1 MGIKLKTRKPTGI
14 VPWPLILIEGDEG
27 AGKAQP
33 LDSLVAT
40 PTGWTR
46 MGDLTEGSA
55 VIGSDGRATTV
66 TGVFDRGELPIY
78 RVTTSDG
85 ATVEAAGDHLWR
97 VWTAE
102 DRHRKRKNGE
112 HRNHE
117 GRVLTTDAIAEMI
130 KAGRVIHLPMV
141 QPVQYEESGTPL
153 PLDPYLLG
161 LLIGDGGM
169 TKAVTFFSADPEL
182 HTAVQAALP
191 EGDILRPTA
200 YDPRDAYLRGGA
212 TLAALRELGL
222 QGHRSEDKFIPEP
235 YKRASVED
243 RLALLRG
250 LMDTDGAMEKTGALF
265 YTSSVRLA
273 ADVRE
278 LVESLGG
285 TASTSTKTPT
295 YRTPQGELRAGLL
308 AFRLRVRLPE
318 GVCPF
323 TLPRKAERWWNGRP
337 KQMAMKPWRI
347 IKQVTYVGTKPAR
360 CIRVAAEDHLYVTEH
375 FLVTH
380 NTWSAAEFSASEQIG
395 QMYWIDLAE
404 GSADEYSAI
413 PGADYLIIDHDGT
426 YRDILEQIR
435 AVHTEA
441 RRAAAAGE
449 PPVVLSIDSGSSL
462 WRMLKSW
469 TNERARRGR
478 SNAQR
483 LQDDPDAAIEV
494 GMNLWNDATERWA
507 DVIHLLQT
515 FPGIAIITARGKQ
528 ITAIDDNG
536 KPVMDRGRALKEWK
550 VSAQK
555 DLAFDCS
562 VWVRMRRGSA
572 PQVIKAR
579 SLQLR
584 IEDGKPL
591 TLPDFTI
598 EDLVFN
604 RLGCSIDSQPRQ
616 MPALVGDRVQA
627 WLNEHDVTELRDV
640 EKLRQLWW
648 DAAGDDTGLAR
659 AEVVSIR
666 AAIER
671 KVAELENP
679 PTEMGQGPVS
689 DAEKL
694 RAAVERRAE
703 EGDEEPDEEP
713 DPDKRPVRKA
723 PAKRTAAKRTAA
735 KRTPA
740 RR

>member
-1 MGIKLKTRKPTGI
+1 MSIKLKTRKPTGI
-14 VPWPLILIEGDEG
+14 VPWPLILLEGEEG

-40 PTGWTR
+40 PTGWSR

-55 VIGSDGRATTV
+55 VIGLDGRATTV

-85 ATVEAAGDHLWR
+85 ATVEVAGDHLWR
-97 VWTAE
+97 VWTTQ
-102 DRHRKRKNGE
+102 DRHRRRKNGE

-117 GRVLTTDAIAEMI
+117 GRVLTTDGIAELI
-130 KAGRVIHLPMV
+130 KAGRVIHLPVV
-141 QPVQYEESGTPL
+141 QPVQYEGSGTPL

-169 TKAVTFFSADPEL
+169 TQAVSFFSADPEL
-182 HTAVQAALP
+182 HAAVQAALP
-191 EGDILRPTA
+191 EGDILRPA
-200 YDPRDAYLRGGA
+200 ADDPRNAYLRGGA
-212 TLAALRELGL
+212 TLATLRALGL

-235 YKRASVED
+235 YKRASAED

-250 LMDTDGAMEKTGALF
+250 LMDTDGGMEKTGALF
-265 YTSSVRLA
+265 CTSSWQLA

-285 TASTSTKTPT
+285 TASTSSKTPK
-295 YRTPQGELRAGLL
+295 YRSAQGGVREGLL

-323 TLPRKAERWWNGRP
+323 ALPRKAERWLRGRP

-347 IKQVTYVGTKPAR
+347 IKEITYVGVKPAR

-375 FLVTH
+375 FIVTH
-380 NTWSAAEFSASEQIG
+380 NTYSAAEFSASTRIG

-404 GSADEYSAI
+404 GSADEYAAI
-413 PGADYLIIDHDGT
+413 PGARYLIIEHDGT

-435 AVHTEA
+435 AVFLEA

-449 PPVVLSIDSGSSL
+449 PPVVLSIDSGTAL
-462 WRMLKSW
+462 WRMLKTW
-469 TNERARRGR
+469 TNERARR
-478 SNAQR
+478 SKNNAQ
-483 LQDDPDAAIEV
+483 LLEENPDAAIDV
-494 GMNLWNDATERWA
+494 GMNLWNDATDRWLE
-507 DVIHLLQT
+507 VIHLLQT

-536 KPVMDRGRALKEWK
+536 KPVKDRGRVLREWK
-550 VSAQK
+550 VQAQK

-562 VWVRMRRGSA
+562 VWVRMRRGRH

-584 IEDGKPL
+584 VEDGKPL
-591 TLPDFTI
+591 NLPDFSI

-604 RLGCSIDSQPRQ
+604 GLGCSMDSQPRQ

-627 WLNEHDVTELRDV
+627 WLEDRDVEELQDV

-648 DAAGDDTGLAR
+648 DAAGEDTGLTR

-666 AAIER
+666 GAIER
-671 KVAELENP
+671 KVAAVENA

-689 DAEKL
+689 DADKL
-694 RAAVERRAE
+694 RAAAERKAAE
-703 EGDEEPDEEP
+703 EPVV
-713 DPDKRPVRKA
+713 DPDDVTVPEPTRRPAR
-723 PAKRTAAKRTAA
+723 

-740 RR
+740 KTTAAKVPVRR

>member
-14 VPWPLILIEGDEG
+14 VPWPLVLIEGDEG
-27 AGKAQP
+27 SGKAQP

-46 MGDLTEGSA
+46 MGDLTEGST
-55 VIGSDGRATTV
+55 VIGSDGRTTTV

-117 GRVLTTDAIAEMI
+117 GRVLTTDAIAELI

-141 QPVQYEESGTPL
+141 QPVQYEEPDTPL
-153 PLDPYLLG
+153 PLEPYLLG

-169 TKAVTFFSADPEL
+169 TQAVSFFSADPEL
-182 HTAVQAALP
+182 HAAVQAALP
-191 EGDILRPTA
+191 ERDILRPVA
-200 YDPRDAYLRGGA
+200 DDPRNPYLRGGA

-250 LMDTDGAMEKTGALF
+250 LMDTDGGMEKAGALF
-265 YTSSVRLA
+265 YTSSGQLA

-285 TASTSTKTPT
+285 TASTSSKTPK
-295 YRTPQGELRAGLL
+295 YRTALGEVREGLL

-323 TLPRKAERWWNGRP
+323 TLARKAERWRDERP

-347 IKQVTYVGTKPAR
+347 IKQLTYIGTKPAR

-375 FLVTH
+375 FIVTH
-380 NTWSAAEFSASEQIG
+380 NTYSAAEFSACDRIG

-404 GSADEYSAI
+404 GSADEYAAI
-413 PGADYLIIDHDGT
+413 PGADYLIIEHDGS

-441 RRAAAAGE
+441 RRAALAGE
-449 PPVVLSIDSGSSL
+449 APVVLSIDSGTAL
-462 WRMLKSW
+462 WRMLKTW
-469 TNERARRGR
+469 TNERARRGK

-483 LQDDPDAAIEV
+483 LQDDPDSAIEV
-494 GMNLWNDATERWA
+494 GMNLWNDATERWI

-536 KPVMDRGRALKEWK
+536 RPVTDNRGRALREWK
-550 VSAQK
+550 VQAQK

-562 VWVRMRRGSA
+562 VWVRLRRGRT

-584 IEDGKPL
+584 VEDGKPL
-591 TLPDFTI
+591 NLPDFSI

-604 RLGCSIDSQPRQ
+604 RLGCSLDSQPRQ
-616 MPALVGDRVQA
+616 MPALVGDRVQG
-627 WLNEHDVTELRDV
+627 WLDAHQVEDLRDV
-640 EKLRQLWW
+640 ERLRELWW
-648 DAAGDDTGLAR
+648 EAADDDTGLTR
-659 AEVVSIR
+659 AEIVSIR
-666 AAIER
+666 NTIEQ
-671 KVAELENP
+671 KVTQIENP
-679 PTEMGQGPVS
+679 PTEMGQGPAS
-689 DAEKL
+689 DADKL

-703 EGDEEPDEEP
+703 AEGDEPDDEP
-713 DPDKRPVRKA
+713 DPDRRPVRRE
-723 PAKRTAAKRTAA
+723 PAKRTATKRAA
-735 KRTPA
+735 A
-740 RR
+740 RS